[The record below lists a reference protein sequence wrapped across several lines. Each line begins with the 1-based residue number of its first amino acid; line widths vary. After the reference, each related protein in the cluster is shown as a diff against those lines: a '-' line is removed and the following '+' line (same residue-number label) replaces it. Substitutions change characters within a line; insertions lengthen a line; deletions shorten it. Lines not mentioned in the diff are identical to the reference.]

1 MSGQRPT
8 TTCPRCSFRWQRRAT
23 RREMRLRRA
32 LEWLARELA
41 NDRAA
46 SGEGAQASEAA
57 VRAVI
62 DQALAA
68 AEVTPDAPDTP

>member
-1 MSGQRPT
+1 
-8 TTCPRCSFRWQRRAT
+8 
-23 RREMRLRRA
+23 MRLRRA